1 MSLSRTLTLGH
12 AASRLAPKMALHMA
26 RRSLRNRLAPC
37 FASTYVKRLQHKKLQ
52 LPTLQTPHSM
62 ASELIDT
69 GTFYCSEYINV
80 IDDIAEGRFTLHGRT
95 VDFGTA
101 AIPDWNYSFSDEG
114 DHQMW
119 RVKLAHMGYLAPM
132 ILHTGKKYHQTVI
145 DLIHSANQTAD
156 VTAAG
161 AFSGFWFPY
170 AASHRILAIGA
181 SLLIARQNN
190 TVPPDLDSEI
200 VDFLRT
206 NVAFVLD
213 NIEYELFNNHM
224 ERNLAAL
231 CLYFSYVDVVPVK
244 IATKLQ
250 RDITQLIDKT
260 ILKDGCQIE
269 RSPMYQGLSVISLG
283 IMAAAPF
290 LSDELRARLRDH
302 LAKSKRAFAILCG
315 PDGEIALFNDAWHGE
330 VPRWNGPPAPDG
342 RSLLPQGGYGRLSQ
356 GQDLCLLDAGA
367 MGPRWNPGH
376 GHADF
381 LSVEL
386 TLSGQRLAVDPG
398 TSRYN
403 TGPDRAR
410 ERAAYSHNGPIWQGH
425 EPVNFLGCF
434 KVGKLAEAHLIDEDQ
449 LPKDTVA
456 GVFTSGC
463 GTVGRMVRHFPGDGF
478 LIADLWDASHTAGQ
492 VTWLIPAE
500 WNPVQTGES
509 AVQLRH
515 SDGHRAQLV
524 PLIFADTGPLT
535 PSHWAHHYGHLDSA
549 YNFTAPPKR
558 HLNAQRLLTWIGHKA
573 PPRGAVTDGAALFDH
588 LQKYVQK
595 GHRDAN
601 T

>member
-1 MSLSRTLTLGH
+1 MILSKILILAH
-12 AASRLAPKMALHMA
+12 AASRLTPRMALHMA

-37 FASTYVKRLQHKKLQ
+37 FASTYIGRLQRRKLM
-52 LPTLQTPHSM
+52 LPTLETPHSI
-62 ASELIDT
+62 SPELLSIGAFYSCEYSNSIDH
-69 GTFYCSEYINV
+69 IV
-80 IDDIAEGRFTLHGRT
+80 EGRFTLHGRT

-101 AIPDWNYSFSDEG
+101 AISDWNYSFADEG

-132 ILHTGKKYHQTVI
+132 ILDAGTKYHQTVI
-145 DLIHSANQTAD
+145 DLIRSANQTAE
-156 VTAAG
+156 VTAVS
-161 AFSGFWFPY
+161 AFNGFWFPY

-181 SLLIARQNN
+181 SLLIARHNKSI
-190 TVPPDLDSEI
+190 PPAVDREV

-231 CLYFSYVDVVPVK
+231 CLYFSYVDVVPIKV
-244 IATKLQ
+244 ISKLQ
-250 RDITQLIDKT
+250 RDVTQLIDKT
-260 ILKDGCQIE
+260 ILKDGCQTE
-269 RSPMYQGLSVISLG
+269 RSPMYQGLSFISLG

-302 LAKSKRAFAILCG
+302 VAESRRAFAILCG

-356 GQDLCLLDAGA
+356 GQDLCLMDAGA

-381 LSVEL
+381 LSIEL
-386 TLSGQRLAVDPG
+386 TLSGRRLAVDPG

-410 ERAAYSHNGPIWQGH
+410 ERAAHSHNGPIWQGH

-434 KVGKLAEAHLIDEDQ
+434 KVGKLAEAHLIAESL
-449 LPKDTVA
+449 LPEDTVA
-456 GVFTSGC
+456 GVFASRC
-463 GTVGRMVRHFPGDGF
+463 GAVGRMVRHYPGKGF
-478 LIADLWDASHTAGQ
+478 LIADLWNAFHTEGQ

-500 WNPVQTGES
+500 WNPLQSGQS
-509 AVQLRH
+509 ALQLRH
-515 SDGHRAQLV
+515 NDGHSAQLV
-524 PLIFADTGPLT
+524 PLVFAETGPLT

-549 YNFTAPPKR
+549 YNYTAQPKR
-558 HLNAQRLLTWIGHKA
+558 YLDAQRLLTWIGHDS
-573 PPRGAVTDGAALFDH
+573 PPHGAVTDGEALFDH
-588 LQKYVQK
+588 LQKYIQK
-595 GHRDAN
+595 RPS
-601 T
+601 

>member
-1 MSLSRTLTLGH
+1 MMSLSEILTLGH

-37 FASTYVKRLQHKKLQ
+37 FASPYIKRLQRRKLM
-52 LPTLQTPHSM
+52 LPTLDMPHSLTP
-62 ASELIDT
+62 ELLNTAAFYSAEYNNSIDH
-69 GTFYCSEYINV
+69 
-80 IDDIAEGRFTLHGRT
+80 IADGRFTLHGRT

-101 AIPDWNYSFSDEG
+101 AIPDWNYSFADEG

-132 ILHTGKKYHQTVI
+132 ILYAGTKYRQTI
-145 DLIHSANQTAD
+145 INLIGSASQKSE
-156 VTAAG
+156 VTAIG

-181 SLLIARQNN
+181 SLLIARHNN
-190 TVPPDLDSEI
+190 TIPPAVDREI

-231 CLYFSYVDVVPVK
+231 CLYFSYVDVVPLE
-244 IATKLQ
+244 IATTLQ
-250 RDITQLIDKT
+250 RDVTQLIDKT

-269 RSPMYQGLSVISLG
+269 RSPMYQGLSFISLE
-283 IMAAAPF
+283 IMAAASF

-302 LAKSKRAFAILCG
+302 VAKSKRAFAILCG

-356 GQDLCLLDAGA
+356 GQDLCLMDAGA
-367 MGPRWNPGH
+367 LGPRWNPGH

-381 LSVEL
+381 LSIEL
-386 TLSGQRLAVDPG
+386 TLSGRRLAVDPG

-410 ERAAYSHNGPIWQGH
+410 ERAAHSHNGPVWQGH

-434 KVGKLAEAHLIDEDQ
+434 KVGKLADAHLIDEDR
-449 LPKDTVA
+449 LPEDTVA
-456 GVFTSGC
+456 GVFTSRC
-463 GTVGRMVRHFPGDGF
+463 GTMGRMVRHYSSNGF
-478 LIADLWDASHTAGQ
+478 LIADLWDAPHTEGQ

-500 WNPVQTGES
+500 WNPVRTGKN
-509 AVQLRH
+509 ALQLRH
-515 SDGHRAQLV
+515 YDGHTAQLV

-535 PSHWAHHYGHLDSA
+535 PSHWAHHYGHLDNA
-549 YNFTAPPKR
+549 YNFRAHPKR
-558 HLNAQRLLTWIGHKA
+558 HLNTQRLLTWIGHDA
-573 PPRGAVTDGAALFDH
+573 PPRGAVTDGETLFDH
-588 LQKYVQK
+588 LQEFVRK
-595 GHRDAN
+595 RPS
-601 T
+601 